1 MITSHSRT
9 LVILLTSCVMLVFVS
24 LGGKVACA
32 QQKTNRD
39 LQARSAQ
46 VDSLIANASA
56 AMPEVAADMLIKIA
70 ESSLVRDRQRKIELL
85 EEAFRRSGE
94 VQQKY
99 RRKLWDGPVDSRGG
113 YLSAAFDQ
121 QIDSL
126 SLRCR
131 VVRAMLSLDA
141 ERARTL
147 FSEIPAIKLDELS
160 CKQSL
165 AYDLAGFYETISLVA
180 AKSFSAAEIQQGERL
195 RFIRS
200 HVETV
205 HSPAQI
211 SPVIN
216 LLIDSSVSAADLSVI
231 GKAFSSALSRVA
243 ADRRSFTASVLHNNL
258 ITNTDRLLRIYR
270 DHDLPMSE
278 LISSFQS
285 YLLRQLNSDQCA
297 DIASSKSTMK
307 QIWANLDRFNAWLN
321 DPIQPKDIKPSR
333 IDHLDTGEQF
343 WTSSRSSEL
352 LMKLKALT
360 FGDGKESLTIET
372 RRANDWQQKME
383 LLLADVEGWD
393 GTSENNALT
402 YFHEKANLYARLLEL
417 APSRESKMRVLL
429 KFAGF
434 WRNSEAREK
443 SSVEWLLHL
452 HGLLKIIK
460 RLDPTDRTRI
470 LDVVKN
476 SGNHA
481 LQLYS
486 DFDLLLVSPSPKKS

>member
-1 MITSHSRT
+1 MITSHSR
-9 LVILLTSCVMLVFVS
+9 LPLILLTSCVLFVSVS
-24 LGGKVACA
+24 LGSEVTYA
-32 QQKTNRD
+32 QQKTKRD
-39 LQARSAQ
+39 LQARSAE

-56 AMPEVAADMLIKIA
+56 AMPEVAADLLIKIA
-70 ESSLVRDRQRKIELL
+70 ESSLLSDRQRRIELL

-99 RRKLWDGPVDSRGG
+99 RRKLWDGAVDSRGG

-131 VVRAMLSLDA
+131 VVRVMLSLDA

-147 FSEIPAIKLDELS
+147 FSEIPTIKLDELS

-165 AYDLAGFYETISLVA
+165 AYDLTGFYETVFLVA
-180 AKSFSAAEIQQGERL
+180 AKSLSAEEIQQGERL

-200 HVETV
+200 YVETI

-211 SPVIN
+211 SPVIK
-216 LLIDSSVSAADLSVI
+216 LLIDSGFSAADLAII
-231 GKAFSSALSRVA
+231 GKTFSSALSRVA
-243 ADRRSFTASVLHNNL
+243 ADPRSFTASVLHHNL
-258 ITNTDRLLRIYR
+258 ITNTERLLRIYR
-270 DHDLPMSE
+270 DNDLPISE
-278 LISSFQS
+278 LIGSFQS
-285 YLLRQLNSDQCA
+285 YFLRQLNSVQCA
-297 DIASSKSTMK
+297 DVASSKSKTK
-307 QIWANLDRFNAWLN
+307 QIWASLDRFNTWLN
-321 DPIQPKDIKPSR
+321 EPIELKDIKPSG
-333 IDHLDTGEQF
+333 IDHLDAGEQF
-343 WTSSRSSEL
+343 WTSSRSSKL
-352 LMKLKALT
+352 LMQLKALT
-360 FGDGKESLTIET
+360 FGDGKEALTIET
-372 RRANDWQQKME
+372 RRSNDWQQKME
-383 LLLADVEGWD
+383 LLLADVEEWD
-393 GTSENNALT
+393 GTSERNVLT
-402 YFHEKANLYARLLEL
+402 YFHEKANLYGRLLEL
-417 APSRESKMRVLL
+417 APSHESKMRVLL

-486 DFDLLLVSPSPKKS
+486 DYDLLLTSPVPKKS